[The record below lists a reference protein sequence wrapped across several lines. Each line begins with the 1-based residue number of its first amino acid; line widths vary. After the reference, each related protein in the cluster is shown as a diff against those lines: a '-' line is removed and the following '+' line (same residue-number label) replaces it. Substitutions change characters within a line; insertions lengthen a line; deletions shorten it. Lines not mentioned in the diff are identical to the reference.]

1 MKQKKSFL
9 CRHNRCLNTAK
20 AICVSFLFSI
30 PAGTAVAAVHAAEVD
45 IVQQNETVKGTVLDE
60 QGIPVIGAN
69 VKVVGTT
76 VGAITDLDGNFSI
89 NAPKGA
95 KIEVSFIGYVTQVVT
110 APSRGAL
117 KVVLREDAQLLEEV
131 VAAREGPYWCGIKCE
146 DG

>member
-60 QGIPVIGAN
+60 QGIPVI
-69 VKVVGTT
+69 
-76 VGAITDLDGNFSI
+76 
-89 NAPKGA
+89 
-95 KIEVSFIGYVTQVVT
+95 
-110 APSRGAL
+110 
-117 KVVLREDAQLLEEV
+117 
-131 VAAREGPYWCGIKCE
+131 WCECQSCWYYCRCYYGS
-146 DG
+146 

>member
-60 QGIPVIGAN
+60 TIGIQSGIHRLDRTGCTYS
-69 VKVVGTT
+69 GT
-76 VGAITDLDGNFSI
+76 
-89 NAPKGA
+89 
-95 KIEVSFIGYVTQVVT
+95 
-110 APSRGAL
+110 
-117 KVVLREDAQLLEEV
+117 
-131 VAAREGPYWCGIKCE
+131 WCGSWYIYDAGCTE
-146 DG
+146 

>member
-89 NAPKGA
+89 NAPKGL
-95 KIEVSFIGYVTQVVT
+95 
-110 APSRGAL
+110 RL
-117 KVVLREDAQLLEEV
+117 KSLLSV
-131 VAAREGPYWCGIKCE
+131 MLLKW
-146 DG
+146 

>member
-60 QGIPVIGAN
+60 QGIPVLVRMSKLLVLLSVLLRIL
-69 VKVVGTT
+69 T
-76 VGAITDLDGNFSI
+76 VI
-89 NAPKGA
+89 
-95 KIEVSFIGYVTQVVT
+95 
-110 APSRGAL
+110 SRLMLL
-117 KVVLREDAQLLEEV
+117 KVLRLKSLLSV
-131 VAAREGPYWCGIKCE
+131 MLLKW
-146 DG
+146 